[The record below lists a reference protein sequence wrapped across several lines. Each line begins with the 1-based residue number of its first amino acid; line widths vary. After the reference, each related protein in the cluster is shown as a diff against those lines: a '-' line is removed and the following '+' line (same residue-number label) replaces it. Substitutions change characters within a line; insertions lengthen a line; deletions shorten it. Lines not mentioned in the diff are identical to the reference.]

1 MKLRIALTTLGCK
14 VNRADGDAL
23 VDRLGE
29 VAVLVPFESEADIYI
44 VNSCTVTAVA
54 DRQTRQLVYRARR
67 RSPAARVLLTGCFPK
82 VAPKAAAE
90 LAGVDRAFTLGEHD
104 ALARYIEELAREA
117 GRAIGPSPSSPRG
130 RPFLKVQD
138 GCDRACSYCIVPRAR
153 GPSRSRPVAEVL
165 AAIDVLAREGFS
177 EVVLSG
183 IHLGDYGRDLSP
195 ACDLATLVRQAR
207 GCGPRL
213 RLSSIEPDEVSD
225 ALVEEILTG
234 AVCPHLHLPI
244 QSGDDGILAA
254 MNRPYRIQRVWE
266 LLADLRARLPEAALG
281 ADLIVGF
288 PGEDEV
294 AFAHSLELVERSPLT
309 HLHIFP
315 FSVRPGTP
323 AAALPGRV
331 SPEVA
336 KARAATLR
344 TAGRAKLEVFAAT
357 QAGARREVVIE
368 ERDEAGL
375 AVVGTTENYLRATL
389 RTQGELRSGQRVQVV
404 IEGAR
409 GAALDARLAPTA
421 TS

>member
-23 VDRLGE
+23 LDRIAG
-29 VAVLVPFESEADIYI
+29 VAVLVPFDSEADLYI

-67 RSPAARVLLTGCFPK
+67 RNPGARVLLTGCFPR
-82 VAPKAAAE
+82 VAPRAAAE
-90 LAGVDRAFTLGEHD
+90 LVGIDRAFTLGEHE

-117 GRAIGPSPSSPRG
+117 GQPIELGPSTPRG

-165 AAIDVLAREGFS
+165 AALDALAREGFG

-195 ACDLATLVRQAR
+195 PCDLAALVRRAR

-213 RLSSIEPDEVSD
+213 RLSSIEPDEVSE

-234 AVCPHLHLPI
+234 VVCPHLHLPV

-254 MNRPYRIQRVWE
+254 MNRPYRIQQVWD
-266 LLADLRARLPEAALG
+266 LLAGLRARLPEAALG
-281 ADLIVGF
+281 ADLIAGF

-294 AFAHSLELVERSPLT
+294 AFARSLELVARSPLT
-309 HLHIFP
+309 HLHVFP
-315 FSVRPGTP
+315 FSVRPGTR
-323 AAALPGRV
+323 AEELPGRV
-331 SPEVA
+331 PPELA
-336 KARAATLR
+336 KSRAARLR
-344 TAGRAKLEVFAAT
+344 EVGRERLAVFAAA
-357 QAGARREVVIE
+357 QVGARREVVIE
-368 ERDEAGL
+368 ERHETDRVL
-375 AVVGTTENYLRATL
+375 VGTTENYLRATL
-389 RTQGELRSGQRVQVV
+389 PVERELRPGQRVQIV
-404 IEGAR
+404 IAGAR
-409 GAALDARLAPTA
+409 AAALDARLAPTA